1 MFQVKCFSNLFIDR
15 VSSVL
20 MLGLVEMGLMYG
32 NLLVNAIGLLRCV
45 KEWISMD
52 LFLDSLQICV
62 LNGLLFFDLV
72 SDCGWWV
79 LVFGSGYV
87 VWVLADE

>member
-32 NLLVNAIGLLRCV
+32 NLLVNAIGLLRCA
-45 KEWISMD
+45 KE
-52 LFLDSLQICV
+52 
-62 LNGLLFFDLV
+62 
-72 SDCGWWV
+72 
-79 LVFGSGYV
+79 
-87 VWVLADE
+87 